1 MVEGAIK
8 LKSIASVTANT
19 ITATNIL
26 TFKED
31 FVMNMTP
38 QFMPNT
44 YQGLGML
51 EKSKWRQITFTLDSD
66 SDVFDASYSVVAAN
80 SALGTSFIA
89 TFVVA
94 DAAGTVETW
103 TYTHGDSYVQRK
115 EFGRIEDGA
124 RRNTT
129 EYTIY
134 MFGVKAIT

>member
-1 MVEGAIK
+1 MAPGAIK

-19 ITATNIL
+19 ITATNVL
-26 TFKED
+26 SFKED

-44 YQGLGML
+44 YQGLGVL
-51 EKSKWRQITFTLDSD
+51 EKSKWRQVTAILDSD
-66 SDVFDASYSVVAAN
+66 SDIFDASFSVVAAN

-94 DAAGTVETW
+94 DAAGTVEIW
-103 TYTHGDSYVQRK
+103 TYQFTKSYVQRK

-124 RRNTT
+124 GRNTT
-129 EYTIY
+129 EYTILMY
-134 MFGVKAIT
+134 GTKVIT